1 VHARK
6 DIFHDDFGG
15 SYTFHDSESQHS
27 LFMTQKTHCLNK
39 LVLSYFA
46 DFFYCLKIR
55 WASEN
60 PRALTAAKTPA
71 YQDGISVDQGPR
83 PTESS

>member
-1 VHARK
+1 
-6 DIFHDDFGG
+6 
-15 SYTFHDSESQHS
+15 
-27 LFMTQKTHCLNK
+27 MTLKTHCLNK

-46 DFFYCLKIR
+46 DFFYFLKIKGV
-55 WASEN
+55 SEN

-83 PTESS
+83 PTELI